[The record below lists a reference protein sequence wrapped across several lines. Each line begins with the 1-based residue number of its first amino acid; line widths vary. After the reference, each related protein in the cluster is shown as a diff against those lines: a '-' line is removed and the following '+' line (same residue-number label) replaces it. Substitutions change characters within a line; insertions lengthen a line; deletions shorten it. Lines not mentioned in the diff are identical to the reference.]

1 MSLQFFLPL
10 AGRTRLS
17 GERQNLAASLACS
30 GWHIATQEGH
40 ASPISSRKG
49 ALPGAQQQTQA
60 PVP

>member
-40 ASPISSRKG
+40 ASPISSWKG
-49 ALPGAQQQTQA
+49 ALPGAQQ
-60 PVP
+60 